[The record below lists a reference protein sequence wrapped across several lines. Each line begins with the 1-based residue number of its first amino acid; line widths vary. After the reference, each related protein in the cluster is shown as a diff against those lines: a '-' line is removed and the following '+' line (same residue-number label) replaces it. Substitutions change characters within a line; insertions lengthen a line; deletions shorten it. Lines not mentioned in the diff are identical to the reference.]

1 MALILVKTLA
11 VIFDFDDTLTPD
23 STTRFLASR
32 GVDTRSF
39 WQNEVKVLVS
49 DGYDPAM
56 AYLNKILDYSG
67 ADKPLGRVTNQ
78 DLVEFGKNNLD
89 SEFYPGLAT
98 LFKDLRTIAG
108 AVSSDITVEF
118 YIVSGGLQTLIEGSS
133 FVRKNFSAVYGCQ
146 YSSHPDTDEIHHIKR
161 CVTFTEKT
169 RYLFEI
175 NKGIR
180 PEQVIKNQY
189 MVNTDVPLKRR
200 RIPFRNMIY
209 VGDGLTD
216 IPCFSLV
223 QRMGGLA
230 FGVFNPQEQ
239 ASAKRALME
248 FLHTDRVISM
258 HAPKYRKSDE
268 LGSLLRAAISTIAGR
283 VMLERSEAESDE
295 V

>member
-1 MALILVKTLA
+1 MKTIA

-32 GVDTRSF
+32 GIDTRSF
-39 WQNEVKVLVS
+39 WQNEVKTLVS
-49 DGYDPAM
+49 DGYDPAL

-67 ADKPLGRVTNQ
+67 TGRPLGRVTNG
-78 DLVEFGKNNLD
+78 DLATFGKEQLD

-98 LFKDLRTIAG
+98 MFKELRTIAG
-108 AVSSDITVEF
+108 AVSADITVEY
-118 YIVSGGLQTLIEGSS
+118 YIVSGGLQTLIEGSA
-133 FVRKNFSAVYGCQ
+133 FVRKHFAAVYGCQ
-146 YSSHPDTDEIHHIKR
+146 YSSDKKTDEIRHIKR

-175 NKGIR
+175 NKGIK
-180 PEQVIKNQY
+180 PEQVMKNQY

-283 VMLERSEAESDE
+283 VMLERSEAEVDDN
-295 V
+295 